1 MTILEQLSEKDKL
14 QQQYLKVKKEEEQKE
29 KETKKEQ
36 AAAQL
41 TETTW
46 GQLDVM
52 QAYAKDTVTKAQ
64 GFEDPEPEEPKVQA
78 PPPPKLSAAQ

>member
-1 MTILEQLSEKDKL
+1 
-14 QQQYLKVKKEEEQKE
+14 
-29 KETKKEQ
+29 
-36 AAAQL
+36 
-41 TETTW
+41 
-46 GQLDVM
+46 M